1 MQKWW
6 EFLTKKWCVGK
17 KENPLETRKERAIM
31 LFSEIINEEFTT
43 VDEKKEIVAGVLVRT
58 LPHLHL
64 KCRPYTHIK
73 IKEK

>member
-1 MQKWW
+1 MFERLANLCRPK
-6 EFLTKKWCVGK
+6 TPS
-17 KENPLETRKERAIM
+17 PLETRKERAIKM
-31 LFSEIINEEFTT
+31 FSEIINEEFKT